1 MPTAQGSRHEYAYV
15 AEVTYGTTPGSP
27 AMKRIRNTGGGLNLT
42 KEQYQSAEMRA
53 DRQLVS
59 HRHGPRQGLGNIPFE
74 LSYGAF
80 DDLLESALF
89 GTWTTNV
96 LKAGVT
102 QKAFTIE
109 RRFTDIAQYMR
120 YTGCIVNTLSLTIPN
135 TGIVTGE
142 MGIFAKDMTASGT
155 SLGTPTDVATAE
167 PFVSAGGTLN
177 EGGSPIAIVTALS
190 LSLEN
195 GVGPNFSV
203 GSNLTRDPSYGKSM
217 VTGSLEAYFED
228 LVLYNKFLNETI
240 SSLSMALTDGTN
252 TLTISLPRIKY
263 TGAEIPVEG
272 EGSVKVSMPFVALR
286 DNTAQTQMSLTR
298 V

>member
-1 MPTAQGSRHEYAYV
+1 MPAAQGSRHEYAYV
-15 AEVTYGTTPGSP
+15 PEVTYGTTPGSP
-27 AMKRIRNTGGGLNLT
+27 TMKRIRNTGGGLNLT

-53 DRQLVS
+53 DRQLIS
-59 HRHGPRQGLGNIPFE
+59 HRHGPRQAVGSIPFE

-89 GTWTTNV
+89 GAWATNV

-109 RRFTDIAQYMR
+109 RRFTDIAQYMK

-155 SLGTPTDVATAE
+155 SLGTPTDVATND

-177 EGGSPIAIVTALS
+177 EGGSAIAIVTALS
-190 LSLEN
+190 LNLEN

-217 VTGSLEAYFED
+217 VTGTLEAYFED
-228 LVLYNKFLNETI
+228 LTLYNKFLNETV
-240 SSLSMALTDGTN
+240 SSLSMALTDGVN
-252 TLTISLPRIKY
+252 TLTLSLPKIKY
-263 TGAEIPVEG
+263 TGAEIPIDG
-272 EGSVKVSMPFVALR
+272 EGSIKVNMPFVALR
-286 DNTAQTQMSLTR
+286 DATAATQFSLTR
-298 V
+298 